1 MSDDVRI
8 LVVDDDQMM
17 LDFAVR
23 ALTSLGYVSLVSQD
37 TDEALRLLEGDP
49 DIRAVIIDMRLGK
62 GQSGMDIAQQALGI
76 RPELGVLLTSG
87 DHGALNVA
95 RQNLPDSVRS
105 LPKPYRLRDLAT
117 HLSHL
122 A

>member
-37 TDEALRLLEGDP
+37 TDDALRLLEADP

-62 GQSGMDIAQQALGI
+62 GQSGMDIAQQALEI

-122 A
+122 V